1 VVISKNTGKNRWA
14 LALAG
19 LGSCLI
25 IAAACAGGDTP
36 PLDAQGRELVRVAYD
51 PDYPVG
57 AAGSV
62 SMSGAG
68 GSGTGGSASGTGGGG
83 SGTGGGSSGGAS
95 GSGAA
100 GSGSAGSG
108 SSGSGSTGEV
118 CDAPTKVLAYYCG
131 LGSGCHGP
139 GAALGDFG
147 EDEAAALA
155 LVDQP
160 TKNTACGKYID
171 SADPD
176 KSAVLTKLEANP
188 PCGQQMPFGS
198 DPLEQEDIDC
208 LKSWLESL

>member
-1 VVISKNTGKNRWA
+1 MGRNQWA
-14 LALAG
+14 LAVTG

-36 PLDAQGRELVRVAYD
+36 PRDAALEEKIRSTFD

-62 SMSGAG
+62 SMAGAG
-68 GSGTGGSASGTGGGG
+68 GGGGTGGGSAAGAGGGSSGTGGGA
-83 SGTGGGSSGGAS
+83 SGGAS
-95 GSGAA
+95 GSGSA

-108 SSGSGSTGEV
+108 TSGSGSTGAV

-147 EDEAAALA
+147 VDEAAALA
-155 LVDQP
+155 LVDKP
-160 TKNTACGKYID
+160 TKNAGCGKYID
-171 SADPD
+171 SANPD
-176 KSAVLTKLEANP
+176 QSAVLTKLGASP
-188 PCGQQMPFGS
+188 PCGGQMPFNS
-198 DPLEQEDIDC
+198 DPLEQADVDC